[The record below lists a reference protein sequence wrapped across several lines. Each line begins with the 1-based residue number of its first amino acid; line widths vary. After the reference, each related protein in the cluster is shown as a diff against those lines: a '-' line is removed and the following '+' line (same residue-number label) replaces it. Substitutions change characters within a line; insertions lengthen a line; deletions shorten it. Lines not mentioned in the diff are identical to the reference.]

1 MPARSRV
8 LRLIRSRQA
17 EACRVVVPAQERFPH
32 PESAPGRAMGPRSSS
47 SGPSDVAAEAVSS
60 VGHSRCMGG
69 RSRFCIAKLPVTTEP
84 SAHRNEQRMCR
95 GEHPPERDSSRNQ
108 ARRDRGRGVLDG
120 APPCPCQGKDAGG
133 CQTLARTNADLR
145 PAGVGFFPAHEW
157 VGILAPEEAGRADR
171 RTRCSPER
179 GTGSDEVT
187 ENQPHA

>member
-8 LRLIRSRQA
+8 LCLIRSRQA

-32 PESAPGRAMGPRSSS
+32 RNRHRVGRWDRSRHRLARPTSPPKRS
-47 SGPSDVAAEAVSS
+47 RRQDIRGASAAEAV
-60 VGHSRCMGG
+60 
-69 RSRFCIAKLPVTTEP
+69 FCIAKLPVTTEP

-108 ARRDRGRGVLDG
+108 ARRDRSRGVLDG
-120 APPCPCQGKDAGG
+120 APPDPCQGKDGGG
-133 CQTLARTNADLR
+133 CQTRTRTNAGLR